1 MLLRMILLRLPR
13 RLSLSES
20 TCSLVSP
27 ADSRQSRARK
37 EAARIRNQKIAEAK
51 AAKSSK
57 SSDKGKGKQE
67 KKRKAVEPESED
79 DDEDDDEDTKRLKKR
94 MAAAMAQ
101 GDSEDSEME
110 LSDNE
115 DPEDDDEE
123 DEDEEGEEDEGET
136 GSFHTDSED
145 EEEEDEELDD
155 DESERLEE
163 EGPLDDK
170 TRQLR
175 ARMQAMM
182 EAAESRARGD
192 APSPPSKK
200 SSLKKTKSTDK
211 PQPVEEDEDA
221 GYDLAPLS
229 SFGKPLSAEVL
240 RKAEEA
246 DKARIAKKAEQDA
259 IPKSKGQQVKRTR
272 KKRKVEPTTRVI
284 SYVTWPSCLKSTNGT
299 ERRKHYM
306 SCPPFSAPTSLQT
319 HYRQFLNLE

>member
-1 MLLRMILLRLPR
+1 
-13 RLSLSES
+13 
-20 TCSLVSP
+20 
-27 ADSRQSRARK
+27 
-37 EAARIRNQKIAEAK
+37 
-51 AAKSSK
+51 
-57 SSDKGKGKQE
+57 
-67 KKRKAVEPESED
+67 
-79 DDEDDDEDTKRLKKR
+79 

-115 DPEDDDEE
+115 NSEEEDEDQDEDDDEE
-123 DEDEEGEEDEGET
+123 EDDEEET

-145 EEEEDEELDD
+145 EEEEEELDD

-200 SSLKKTKSTDK
+200 SSLKKTKTTEK
-211 PQPVEEDEDA
+211 PKPVEEDEDA

-259 IPKSKGQQVKRTR
+259 IAKAKGMQVKRTR

-284 SYVTWPSCLKSTNGT
+284 SYVTQ
-299 ERRKHYM
+299 
-306 SCPPFSAPTSLQT
+306 PFC
-319 HYRQFLNLE
+319 LNLLTEQREEGTTCPTPRSQLQLLFKRITTNP

>member
-1 MLLRMILLRLPR
+1 MS
-13 RLSLSES
+13 SLA
-20 TCSLVSP
+20 LVDE

-37 EAARIRNQKIAEAK
+37 EAARIRNQKIVEAK
-51 AAKSSK
+51 AAKSNK
-57 SSDKGKGKQE
+57 TADTGKGKQE
-67 KKRKAVEPESED
+67 KKRKVAQPESEDD
-79 DDEDDDEDTKRLKKR
+79 DDEDDDEDTRRLKKR

-115 DPEDDDEE
+115 DLEDDDDE
-123 DEDEEGEEDEGET
+123 DEDEEDEEDEEET

-145 EEEEDEELDD
+145 EEDEEEELDD

-200 SSLKKTKSTDK
+200 SSLKKMKSTEK
-211 PQPVEEDEDA
+211 PKPIEEEEDA

-259 IPKSKGQQVKRTR
+259 IAKAKGQQVKRTR

-284 SYVTWPSCLKSTNGT
+284 SYVTHPSCLKTTNRT
-299 ERRKHYM
+299 ERRRHYM
-306 SCPPFSAPTSLQT
+306 SSRPC
-319 HYRQFLNLE
+319 

>member
-1 MLLRMILLRLPR
+1 MP
-13 RLSLSES
+13 SLA
-20 TCSLVSP
+20 LVDK

-37 EAARIRNQKIAEAK
+37 EAARIRNEKIVEAK

-57 SSDKGKGKQE
+57 TADKGKGKQE
-67 KKRKAVEPESED
+67 KKRKVVEPESDD
-79 DDEDDDEDTKRLKKR
+79 DDEDDDEDTRRLKKR

-115 DPEDDDEE
+115 DLEDDDEE
-123 DEDEEGEEDEGET
+123 DDDEEEEEEEDEEET

-145 EEEEDEELDD
+145 EEDEEEELDD

-163 EGPLDDK
+163 EGPIDDK

-200 SSLKKTKSTDK
+200 SSLKKTKSTEK
-211 PQPVEEDEDA
+211 PKPVEEDEDA

-246 DKARIAKKAEQDA
+246 DKARLAKKAEQDA
-259 IPKSKGQQVKRTR
+259 IAKAKGQQVKRTR

-284 SYVTWPSCLKSTNGT
+284 SYVTHPSCLKSTNRT
-299 ERRKHYM
+299 ERRRHYM
-306 SCPPFSAPTSLQT
+306 SSRPCSAPISLQT
-319 HYRQFLNLE
+319 HYHQSLNLG

>member
-1 MLLRMILLRLPR
+1 MLLRMILLHLPR

-20 TCSLVSP
+20 ICPLMNE

-79 DDEDDDEDTKRLKKR
+79 GDEDDDEDTKRLKKR

-115 DPEDDDEE
+115 DLEEDDEE
-123 DEDEEGEEDEGET
+123 DEDEEDGEDEEET

-145 EEEEDEELDD
+145 EEEEEELDD

-200 SSLKKTKSTDK
+200 SSLKKTKSTGK
-211 PQPVEEDEDA
+211 PKPVEEDEDA

-246 DKARIAKKAEQDA
+246 DKARLAKKAEQDA
-259 IPKSKGQQVKRTR
+259 IAKAKGQQVKRTR
-272 KKRKVEPTTRVI
+272 KKRKVEPNTRVI
-284 SYVTWPSCLKSTNGT
+284 SYVTQPSCLKSTNGT

-306 SCPPFSAPTSLQT
+306 SYPRFSAPTSLRT

>member
-1 MLLRMILLRLPR
+1 
-13 RLSLSES
+13 
-20 TCSLVSP
+20 
-27 ADSRQSRARK
+27 
-37 EAARIRNQKIAEAK
+37 
-51 AAKSSK
+51 
-57 SSDKGKGKQE
+57 
-67 KKRKAVEPESED
+67 
-79 DDEDDDEDTKRLKKR
+79 LKKR
-94 MAAAMAQ
+94 MAAAMAH

-115 DPEDDDEE
+115 DLEDDDEHDE
-123 DEDEEGEEDEGET
+123 DEDDEDDEEET

-145 EEEEDEELDD
+145 
-155 DESERLEE
+155 E

-200 SSLKKTKSTDK
+200 SSLKKTKSTEK
-211 PQPVEEDEDA
+211 PKPVEEDEDA

-259 IPKSKGQQVKRTR
+259 IAKAKGKQVKRTR

-284 SYVTWPSCLKSTNGT
+284 SYVPASHS
-299 ERRKHYM
+299 
-306 SCPPFSAPTSLQT
+306 
-319 HYRQFLNLE
+319 

>member
-1 MLLRMILLRLPR
+1 MVHGVRAIYTY
-13 RLSLSES
+13 SDG
-20 TCSLVSP
+20 TVSVNP
-27 ADSRQSRARK
+27 PDGDEDPVSIHYEAVDITKTARGAQR
-37 EAARIRNQKIAEAK
+37 AARQEERVKRKLTKTSQKNGK
-51 AAKSSK
+51 PKSTAPRKKKSK
-57 SSDKGKGKQE
+57 SE
-67 KKRKAVEPESED
+67 EVEDEEEEESQRG
-79 DDEDDDEDTKRLKKR
+79 DE
-94 MAAAMAQ
+94 
-101 GDSEDSEME
+101 
-110 LSDNE
+110 
-115 DPEDDDEE
+115 DDEE
-123 DEDEEGEEDEGET
+123 DEDEEDGEDEEET

-145 EEEEDEELDD
+145 EEEEEELDD

-200 SSLKKTKSTDK
+200 SSLKKTKSTGK
-211 PQPVEEDEDA
+211 PKPVEEDEDA

-246 DKARIAKKAEQDA
+246 DKARLAKKAEQDA
-259 IPKSKGQQVKRTR
+259 IAKAKGQQVKRTR
-272 KKRKVEPTTRVI
+272 KKRKVEPNTRVI
-284 SYVTWPSCLKSTNGT
+284 SYVTQPSCLKSTNGT

-306 SCPPFSAPTSLQT
+306 SYPRFSAPTSLRT